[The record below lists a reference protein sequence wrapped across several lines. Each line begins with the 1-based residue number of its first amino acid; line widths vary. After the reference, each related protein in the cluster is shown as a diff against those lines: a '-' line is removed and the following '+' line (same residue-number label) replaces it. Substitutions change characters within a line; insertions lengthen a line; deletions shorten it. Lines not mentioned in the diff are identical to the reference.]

1 MIKYRNNQRGF
12 TILELLIVIV
22 VIGVLAALVLNAF
35 GNAQAKARNAVIS
48 RTVKQYE
55 SALLQYHADHGSYP
69 AINGNNINAGTCVGT
84 GYKDRN
90 NNGQGDCNLFTVS
103 QESDSEFNDALKPYF
118 SDALP
123 PAGNH
128 EVDPGN
134 GNTWQGFLFAYSPEL
149 KINGNSIGTNFLVF
163 LLEGNDQDC
172 KHASLKPATSW
183 PNFESID
190 TKNSGNFGTATACM
204 FQLPE

>member
-35 GNAQAKARNAVIS
+35 GNAQERARNAVIS

-55 SALLQYHADHGSYP
+55 SALLQYHADNGAYP
-69 AINGNNINAGTCVGT
+69 AINGNTRNEGTCVGT

-90 NNGQGDCNLFTVS
+90 GNGRGDCNLFAIS
-103 QESDSEFNDALKPYF
+103 EESDSEFNDSLKPYF
-118 SDALP
+118 SDDLP
-123 PAGNH
+123 PAGNY

-134 GNTWQGFLFAYSPEL
+134 GNTWQGFIFGYSPDL
-149 KINGNSIGTNFLVF
+149 KINGNSIGSNFLVF

-190 TKNSGNFGTATACM
+190 PKNSGNFGEATACM